1 MVLLGKAIIIVSN
14 ILFGR
19 LVVRALCSWLMG
31 SGRSWVQTIYRI
43 SAGLTEFLVAPCRKI
58 TSKFNGGMFDWS
70 LLLACL
76 VIMLARDILLKLIMM
91 LS

>member
-1 MVLLGKAIIIVSN
+1 MILLGKAIIIVSN
-14 ILFGR
+14 VLFGL

-31 SGRSWVQTIYRI
+31 GSRPWVQTVYRI

-76 VIMLARDILLKLIMM
+76 VIMLARDILLRIVMM
-91 LS
+91 MS

>member
-1 MVLLGKAIIIVSN
+1 MILLGKAIIIVSN
-14 ILFGR
+14 VLFGL

-31 SGRSWVQTIYRI
+31 GGRPWVQTVYRI

-58 TSKFNGGMFDWS
+58 TSKFSGSMFDWS

-76 VIMLARDILLKLIMM
+76 VIMLARDILLRIVMM

>member
-14 ILFGR
+14 ILFGL
-19 LVVRALCSWLMG
+19 LVVRALCSWLM
-31 SGRSWVQTIYRI
+31 VQTIYRI

>member
-14 ILFGR
+14 ILFGL

-31 SGRSWVQTIYRI
+31 SGTIYRI

-58 TSKFNGGMFDWS
+58 TSKFSGGMFDWS

-76 VIMLARDILLKLIMM
+76 VIMLARDILLRVVMM